1 MKFETRKYQE
11 DVVESLWESIH
22 DDNGELDY
30 NVHPLVAA
38 PTGSGKSVILG
49 MFLEKYHK
57 EYPDDNIL
65 VLSHTQTIL
74 EQDLNAL
81 REFFPT
87 TPIGLYSSGLGS
99 KEIEQITV
107 AGIQSAY
114 RNLSK
119 FKWFNIIFVDEVHSV
134 NHKSEGMYRALLDNS
149 HAVKIGMSATI
160 FRTGH
165 GYIHQ
170 GKGTLFNRLA
180 HDLTSRENFNKL
192 VDDGYLC
199 NLIPVAPSVQL
210 NSNMVKK
217 SAGDYNVKDLAR
229 THDKEYITQAA
240 IGNILHYA
248 EKYRKWLVFA
258 IDIDHADHVAEALR
272 KNGIE
277 AKSMHSKTEDDRR
290 DIIQEFKDRK
300 FRALVSVG
308 MITTGFDDPE
318 VDCIILLRP
327 TLSPVLHVQ
336 MIGRGL
342 RISPGKDHCLVLDF
356 AGNTQRLGPI
366 NNVRIPT
373 KCRSGELPGL
383 APTKICKECR
393 VINPISA
400 TECYVCGYEFVKK
413 TKLTPTASTS
423 EIIDRQTT
431 AQEPQEPQWTRV
443 DKVTYQ
449 IHSKQGQ
456 PDSIKVTYLCGLQT
470 IKEWWC
476 PEHNGF
482 AGKKAAHMLGYRGY
496 KGDLSCK
503 SVIENSNKIR
513 SPKSIKVDKTGKYPV
528 IKDYNF

>member
-1 MKFETRKYQE
+1 MKFEIRKYQE
-11 DVVESLWESIH
+11 EVVESLWNAIH
-22 DDNGELDY
+22 KEGGELDY
-30 NVHPLVAA
+30 NTHPVIAA

-49 MFLEKYHK
+49 MFIKRYLE
-57 EYPDDNIL
+57 EYPDDNVL

-81 REFFPT
+81 REFFPE

-107 AGIQSAY
+107 AGIQSVY
-114 RNLSK
+114 RSMDR
-119 FKWFNIIFVDEVHSV
+119 FQWFNVIFVDEVHSV
-134 NHKSEGMYRALLDNS
+134 NHKSQGMYRNLLDS
-149 HAVKIGMSATI
+149 SYAVKIGMSATI

-170 GKGTLFNRLA
+170 GKGTLFNKLA
-180 HDLTSRENFNKL
+180 HDLTSREQFNKL

-199 NLIPVAPSVQL
+199 NLIPVAPDTQL
-210 NSNMVKK
+210 KSHNVKR

-229 THDKEYITQAA
+229 THDKSYITQAA
-240 IGNILHYA
+240 IENMLHYA
-248 EKYRKWLVFA
+248 EKYKKWLVFA
-258 IDIDHADHVAEALR
+258 IDIDHADHIAEALR

-277 AKSMHSKTEDDRR
+277 ARSMHSRTKEDRR
-290 DIIQEFKDRK
+290 NIINDFKDKK
-300 FRALVSVG
+300 FKALVSVG

-336 MIGRGL
+336 MVGRGL

-366 NNVRIPT
+366 NNVRIPDAG
-373 KCRSGELPGL
+373 RGRELPGMT
-383 APTKICKECR
+383 PTKVCKECR

-400 TECYVCGYEFVKK
+400 TECYVCGYEFITK
-413 TKLTPTASTS
+413 TRLTPQAGTN
-423 EIIDRQTT
+423 EIIDRTPSKK
-431 AQEPQEPQWTRV
+431 EPEWVIV
-443 DKVTYQ
+443 DEVSYALHEK
-449 IHSKQGQ
+449 SGQ
-456 PDSIKVTYLCGLQT
+456 PPSVRVVYFSGINT

-496 KGDLSCK
+496 KGELTANA
-503 SVIENSNKIR
+503 VVQNPHKI
-513 SPKSIKVDKTGKYPV
+513 SAPKKILVDNTGKYPI
-528 IKDYNF
+528 IKDYIF